1 MEAELKTALET
12 LAKDLEGK
20 ANSTVKETIEKS
32 LADLDGLYLKAEEK
46 AALESQLGELKSANE
61 ALQNHLD
68 AMDIKMK
75 EAEAESKSG
84 HTVEA
89 YTKAL
94 TGALKENFAEIKSM
108 GKGKSVQFEMKAMT
122 LTASLTGDPVKTY
135 QSGVIALPGQRI
147 NIADLVPVVQS
158 STGVYVYYVETPAP
172 TTPAS
177 KVCTENTAKPE
188 VDFTLVEKTCNACY
202 IAGITRFSKQMAQDL
217 PFPDIFPSYRI
228 ASGVLESGEQGFL
241 YYPSGSRNGF
251 DWNGWWSS
259 SDHWGYRSIGRIG
272 LRP

>member
-122 LTASLTGDPVKTY
+122 LNGQPDRR
-135 QSGVIALPGQRI
+135 PG
-147 NIADLVPVVQS
+147 
-158 STGVYVYYVETPAP
+158 
-172 TTPAS
+172 
-177 KVCTENTAKPE
+177 
-188 VDFTLVEKTCNACY
+188 
-202 IAGITRFSKQMAQDL
+202 
-217 PFPDIFPSYRI
+217 
-228 ASGVLESGEQGFL
+228 
-241 YYPSGSRNGF
+241 
-251 DWNGWWSS
+251 
-259 SDHWGYRSIGRIG
+259 
-272 LRP
+272 